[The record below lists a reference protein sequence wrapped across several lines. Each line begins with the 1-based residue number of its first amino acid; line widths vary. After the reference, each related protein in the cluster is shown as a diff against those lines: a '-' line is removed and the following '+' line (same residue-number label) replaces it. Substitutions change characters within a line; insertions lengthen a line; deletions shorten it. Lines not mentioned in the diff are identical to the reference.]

1 MTKTKNKFEINK
13 LPTKSNVTLNNPE
26 IRLRSKEF
34 SHKMKCSNNYEKKNE
49 RIELT
54 KLSYKIIWSK
64 IQQLQINLKLAN
76 SHINDIVS
84 NDY

>member
-1 MTKTKNKFEINK
+1 MF
-13 LPTKSNVTLNNPE
+13 
-26 IRLRSKEF
+26 
-34 SHKMKCSNNYEKKNE
+34 NNYEKKNE

-64 IQQLQINLKLAN
+64 IQQPEINLKLAN

-84 NDY
+84 NDN